1 MGFFEIVKYISLKL
15 SSMETNTE
23 GLGDIKME
31 EFEELKGLSILRGG
45 GTERGW
51 NGIKYKQGLSGKNVG
66 SKNCQ

>member
-1 MGFFEIVKYISLKL
+1 
-15 SSMETNTE
+15 METNTE